1 MDFLHLE
8 SQIIDRL
15 GERLSPDIH
24 RLTAADLAGVAE
36 GSQPTP
42 AVHVVF
48 DGYRIQDHK
57 IPAIAAVTQQW
68 LTVIAVRNRRGG
80 STGDGARAS
89 AGPIIGDVLSS
100 LHGWRPDGAS
110 VLKLAA
116 APRPGYVAGF
126 AYFPLSWT
134 TTIVTKPTGD

>member
-1 MDFLHLE
+1 MDFLFLE

-24 RLTAADLAGVAE
+24 RLTAADLSGVAE

-48 DGYRIQDHK
+48 DGYRVRDSNNAFA
-57 IPAIAAVTQQW
+57 AITQQW

-80 STGDGARAS
+80 STGGGARAD
-89 AGPIIGDVLSS
+89 AGPIIGEVLSS
-100 LHGWRPDGAS
+100 LLGWRPDGAKA
-110 VLKLAA
+110 LKIAS

-134 TTIVTKPTGD
+134 TELTVRTECQ